1 MGDGGQK
8 DPPGATGTPEK
19 KKQKSRWGFQK
30 GQIPPQNKPA
40 GSLGCRVQ
48 QGWPPPPINFFPPP
62 SVTGS
67 EDACVHF
74 FDVGRSARATVNTL
88 QGHGGAVLA
97 VAFNCDES
105 LLASSDATGTVIVW
119 RRQHA

>member
-1 MGDGGQK
+1 MGDGGQN

-19 KKQKSRWGFQK
+19 KTKIPLGLSEGSD
-30 GQIPPQNKPA
+30 PPQYKPA

-48 QGWPPPPINFFPPP
+48 QGWPPPINFFPPP

>member
-1 MGDGGQK
+1 MWGHLWVSGCCPGGCLGALPVRGGGQWVL
-8 DPPGATGTPEK
+8 PPA
-19 KKQKSRWGFQK
+19 
-30 GQIPPQNKPA
+30 PP
-40 GSLGCRVQ
+40 L
-48 QGWPPPPINFFPPP
+48 PPT
-62 SVTGS
+62 VTGS

-74 FDVGRSARATVNTL
+74 FDVGRAARATVNTL

-105 LLASSDATGTVIVW
+105 LLASSDAAGTVIVW

>member
-1 MGDGGQK
+1 MRD
-8 DPPGATGTPEK
+8 TGNT
-19 KKQKSRWGFQK
+19 GYLC
-30 GQIPPQNKPA
+30 
-40 GSLGCRVQ
+40 GSLGGTRGFVGT
-48 QGWPPPPINFFPPP
+48 QGRFGAPAGGPGGVNPTPIPVPVP
-62 SVTGS
+62 TVTGS

-74 FDVGRSARATVNTL
+74 FDVGRAARATVNTL

-105 LLASSDATGTVIVW
+105 LLASSDAAGTVIVW